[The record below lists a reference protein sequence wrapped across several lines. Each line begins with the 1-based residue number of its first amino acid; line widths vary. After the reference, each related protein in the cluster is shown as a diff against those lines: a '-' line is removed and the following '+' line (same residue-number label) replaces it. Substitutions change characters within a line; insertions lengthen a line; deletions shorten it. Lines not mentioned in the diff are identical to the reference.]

1 MVDEYG
7 NIGSFS
13 WDFLQCCYCV
23 CYMAS
28 LDSTPHHEN
37 RKTTRRS
44 GRSLNLSS
52 LKPKYR
58 TRSYP
63 NAPSSSSSSPSDVFL
78 LSKQRCR
85 RRCPVGPSSP
95 RRHARTR
102 EALTNECDNSW
113 VGTAGGV
120 SEWTVR
126 QGRGNAMQHLSDRL
140 RASEWRN
147 LTCVVITEV
156 DEEVSNGIIH
166 IETDTDLS

>member
-1 MVDEYG
+1 MLLLRLLYGIAGFHSTSRKQENNTAVWPKSELWTLSEY
-7 NIGSFS
+7 
-13 WDFLQCCYCV
+13 
-23 CYMAS
+23 
-28 LDSTPHHEN
+28 
-37 RKTTRRS
+37 S
-44 GRSLNLSS
+44 GS

-85 RRCPVGPSSP
+85 RRCPLGPSSP

-166 IETDTDLS
+166 IETDTDVRLS